1 MRAFCSLVGCLLMIV
16 AVARSAVAVDEIRT
30 RLTAA
35 DELPDVKPAAT
46 DWPWWR
52 GPDRNNVA
60 RPQSVPFRW
69 DAPESIQ
76 WKVPVPGR
84 GFASPVTWGQRLYLL
99 TADEDAK
106 IYSLL
111 AYDRQSGERL
121 WTTELHRGGFMKD
134 IHSQCSHASATP
146 ACDSE
151 RVFSVLIHDRAL
163 WVSANGHD
171 GKTLWQTNV
180 APYDAIYGFGSSP
193 VIYGSLVIVAGDNDQ
208 TGSFL
213 AALHRGTGRI
223 VWRIKRPLIDTYA
236 TPIVL
241 RVAGRDQLLLG
252 GCGFLGSYDPNTG
265 DLLWRC
271 DGPTAETTANT
282 AVADGER
289 VYVAG
294 GYPKPYA
301 LMAVRA
307 DGSGDVTATHKVW
320 SLDKAMPY
328 VPSPLYHDGLLYIAD
343 DYGIATCLDAPTG
356 KKIWQKRLGGDFTS
370 SPLICGDRLFVIN
383 ESGTVFA
390 LSTGQKSELLAT
402 SELNDQVMATPI
414 ICGGYVYIRTAKH
427 LICLGEP
434 TKP

>member
-1 MRAFCSLVGCLLMIV
+1 MIV

-60 RPQSVPFRW
+60 RPQSVPLRW

-84 GFASPVTWGQRLYLL
+84 GFASPVTWRQRLYLL

-106 IYSLL
+106 VYSLL

-427 LICLGEP
+427 LICLSEP